1 MTFEPMRA
9 YMKKH
14 GISYYYLANQGLDP
28 QTLQRIRHDRT
39 ITTDTLGRLC
49 EIMRCQPQDLI
60 AVEECPHIFPAL
72 TALSSLFKRCLV
84 RRRFIFT
91 YILGHIVHFLNRT
104 I

>member
-49 EIMRCQPQDLI
+49 EIMR
-60 AVEECPHIFPAL
+60 
-72 TALSSLFKRCLV
+72 
-84 RRRFIFT
+84 
-91 YILGHIVHFLNRT
+91 
-104 I
+104 

>member
-1 MTFEPMRA
+1 MTCEPMRA

-60 AVEECPHIFPAL
+60 AYHFEED
-72 TALSSLFKRCLV
+72 S
-84 RRRFIFT
+84 
-91 YILGHIVHFLNRT
+91 
-104 I
+104 